1 MAQQSVGYYKPDY
14 NFSIEYHQ
22 GQWVMRSRQPQDLPA
37 QTFEHD
43 DAIESWALSNR
54 EKFNG

>member
-1 MAQQSVGYYKPDY
+1 
-14 NFSIEYHQ
+14 
-22 GQWVMRSRQPQDLPA
+22 MRSRQPQDLPA